1 VRILKHELKLA
12 ANSLL
17 KIPGFSITVI
27 TTLAITLGALI
38 CIFNLNHLLLVKSL
52 PYPDANKLMVLEQ
65 SYLEDG
71 KTYSGAQSAPGMIV
85 WYKQQQE
92 FSELALLRDVKGQIS
107 DHPEQPSVLAS
118 YVTSEYFSL
127 LQPEMHLGRGISD
140 NEGFGEHQP
149 VALLSYDTWKNYYQS
164 QPDIV
169 NQKLMLGDVSYKII
183 GVTAKTFHAP
193 ANRNNEAIQL
203 WLPWDFQGLDPAD
216 WGIQTR
222 ALTGMGKLKD
232 GITNVQAI
240 TSLSRQINEEYI
252 TSDEARPGD
261 TVGAVLTPLK
271 QKIIGDS
278 KNIALLLL
286 AGVVGLLLIAI
297 TNVTNLFL
305 SRAAEKQR
313 VMAIQAALGAKP
325 SHLFY
330 SMFAESLLLC
340 VAAGLLGL
348 LVAGWGFVLLQ
359 ELAAKQLPRITEL
372 GLDNITLAFTLL
384 IVLTLAAIFAKLSSR
399 VVNYAKLQSQLAS
412 SGKGSGLQVSSRT
425 RHILIIMQVTLAS
438 LLLVGASVI
447 IQEALKTV
455 FQPLGYNEKN
465 ISYMRF
471 EASKDY
477 NSSAQINLLTNE
489 VKTKILQLP
498 QVEDVARTIAPTIF
512 QGAFSIQ
519 LKSAQQKR
527 LGSFATSLVD
537 RNYFDVIELP
547 IVTGRTFTEE
557 TSSEDDINEII
568 LSESLARHLVP
579 NGDAIGKSFSVGG
592 GDKLYKTVGIVKDY
606 YSPTNKDQTDFYRY
620 YLSYSPFRE
629 LGLEIRLKQNGI
641 LDKQTIRTLL
651 ENINP
656 KLRLRTLVSHAQMH
670 DALIYR
676 HKLAAGLTITLSAL
690 ALLLAAAG
698 IYGVL
703 TYSIQMRR
711 YELGIHL
718 ALGAKTHR
726 ILNMVLKESLKPV
739 LQGLAGSLVLVGLLF
754 LLARQQLSSMIQLDL
769 VTMVCAMF
777 VLLLVSYLACY
788 LPARKVIMEDPVKA
802 LRNE

>member
-1 VRILKHELKLA
+1 MKILKHELKLA

-17 KIPGFSITVI
+17 KVPGFSVTVI
-27 TTLAITLGALI
+27 TTLAVTLGALI

-52 PYPDANKLMVLEQ
+52 PYPDADKLMVLQ
-65 SYLEDG
+65 Q
-71 KTYSGAQSAPGMIV
+71 TYIEEGIIYAGAQSTPGMV
-85 WYKQQQE
+85 LWYQQQQE
-92 FSELALLRDVKGQIS
+92 FSEFALLRDVKGQIS
-107 DHPEQPSVLAS
+107 NHPQQPSVLAN
-118 YVTSEYFSL
+118 YVTAEYFSL
-127 LQPEMHLGRGISD
+127 LQPEMHLGRSISD

-149 VALLSYDTWKNYYQS
+149 VVVLSYDTWKNHYQS
-164 QPDIV
+164 QPDII
-169 NQKLMLGDVSYKII
+169 NQKLMISDVSYKII
-183 GVTAKTFHAP
+183 GVTASTFHAP
-193 ANRNNEAIQL
+193 SNRNNEAIQL

-232 GITNVQAI
+232 GITKVQAI
-240 TSLSRQINEEYI
+240 TSLSRQINDEYI
-252 TSDEARPGD
+252 TSDQARAGD
-261 TVGAVLTPLK
+261 TAGAILIPLK
-271 QKIIGDS
+271 QLIIGDS
-278 KNIALLLL
+278 RNIALLLL

-313 VMAIQAALGAKP
+313 IMAIQAALGAKP

-330 SMFAESLLLC
+330 SMFAESILLC
-340 VAAGLLGL
+340 AAAGLLGL

-359 ELAAKQLPRITEL
+359 ELATKQLPRITEL
-372 GLDNITLAFTLL
+372 GLDSITLAFTFF

-399 VVNYAKLQSQLAS
+399 VVNYAKLQSQLQS

-425 RHILIIMQVTLAS
+425 RHILIIVQVTLAS

-455 FQPLGYNEKN
+455 FQPLGYNQKN

-471 EASKDY
+471 EASEDY
-477 NSSAQINLLTNE
+477 DSSAQINLLTSE
-489 VKTKILQLP
+489 VKTKLLQLP
-498 QVEDVARTIAPTIF
+498 QVADVARTIAPTIF

-519 LKSAQQKR
+519 LKSAQQQR

-537 RNYFDVIELP
+537 HNYFDVIKLP
-547 IVTGRTFTEE
+547 FVKGRTFTEE

-568 LSESLARHLVP
+568 LSESLAHHLAP
-579 NGDAIGKSFSVGG
+579 NGDAIGKSFAVGG
-592 GDKLYKTVGIVKDY
+592 GDKLYQTVGIVKDY
-606 YSPTNKDQTDFYRY
+606 YSPTHKDQTDFYRY

-676 HKLAAGLTITLSAL
+676 HKLAAGLTITLAAL

-754 LLARQQLSSMIQLDL
+754 LLARQQLTSMVQLD
-769 VTMVCAMF
+769 VITIVCAMF

>member
-1 VRILKHELKLA
+1 
-12 ANSLL
+12 
-17 KIPGFSITVI
+17 
-27 TTLAITLGALI
+27 
-38 CIFNLNHLLLVKSL
+38 
-52 PYPDANKLMVLEQ
+52 
-65 SYLEDG
+65 
-71 KTYSGAQSAPGMIV
+71 
-85 WYKQQQE
+85 
-92 FSELALLRDVKGQIS
+92 
-107 DHPEQPSVLAS
+107 
-118 YVTSEYFSL
+118 
-127 LQPEMHLGRGISD
+127 
-140 NEGFGEHQP
+140 
-149 VALLSYDTWKNYYQS
+149 
-164 QPDIV
+164 
-169 NQKLMLGDVSYKII
+169 
-183 GVTAKTFHAP
+183 
-193 ANRNNEAIQL
+193 
-203 WLPWDFQGLDPAD
+203 
-216 WGIQTR
+216 
-222 ALTGMGKLKD
+222 
-232 GITNVQAI
+232 
-240 TSLSRQINEEYI
+240 
-252 TSDEARPGD
+252 
-261 TVGAVLTPLK
+261 
-271 QKIIGDS
+271 
-278 KNIALLLL
+278 
-286 AGVVGLLLIAI
+286 
-297 TNVTNLFL
+297 
-305 SRAAEKQR
+305 
-313 VMAIQAALGAKP
+313 
-325 SHLFY
+325 
-330 SMFAESLLLC
+330 
-340 VAAGLLGL
+340 
-348 LVAGWGFVLLQ
+348 
-359 ELAAKQLPRITEL
+359 
-372 GLDNITLAFTLL
+372 
-384 IVLTLAAIFAKLSSR
+384 
-399 VVNYAKLQSQLAS
+399 
-412 SGKGSGLQVSSRT
+412 
-425 RHILIIMQVTLAS
+425 
-438 LLLVGASVI
+438 VI

-455 FQPLGYNEKN
+455 FQPLGYNQKN
-465 ISYMRF
+465 INYMRF

-477 NSSAQINLLTNE
+477 NSSVQINLLTNE
-489 VKTKILQLP
+489 VKSKLLQLP

-519 LKSAQQKR
+519 LKSAQQQR
-527 LGSFATSLVD
+527 LGSFATSLVE

-568 LSESLARHLVP
+568 LSESLAHHLAP

-592 GDKLYKTVGIVKDY
+592 SDKLYKTVAIVKDY

-769 VTMVCAMF
+769 VTTVCAIF